1 MRLTRLVSNPAAF
14 LALAVPSTAAAAG
27 STHRYV
33 IAGGD
38 ADDLARGGPGEGACL
53 AGEPTRSGET

>member
-27 STHRYV
+27 STHRYL

-38 ADDLARGGPGEGACL
+38 VDLARGGPGKGGCL